1 MNWIQLLSTY
11 RIGQAACPEP
21 SVRSDFQRD
30 GDRLI
35 FSAAFRRMKDKTQ
48 VFPLEKNDYV
58 RTRLT
63 HSLEVSCVGRSLG
76 SSVGT
81 RLVAENPELAA
92 HGIHAADIGDIVAA
106 ACLAHDIGN
115 PPFGHFGEQAMRDYF
130 ASPDAASILDR
141 LRDRKSVV

>member
-1 MNWIQLLSTY
+1 MNWNQLLSTY

-81 RLVAENPELAA
+81 WLLEKNPELAR
-92 HGIHAADIGDIVAA
+92 HNIHAADIG
-106 ACLAHDIGN
+106 
-115 PPFGHFGEQAMRDYF
+115 
-130 ASPDAASILDR
+130 
-141 LRDRKSVV
+141 